1 MSNIVGV
8 LSLLNEEGNS
18 FPGPTGL
25 KVDSL
30 DKLFPLNVLF
40 TEYGII
46 STSHLSSFTTVF
58 GTLALIGCSDILYL
72 PLFQKFCSETKMK
85 QHG

>member
-1 MSNIVGV
+1 MSTIVGV
-8 LSLLNEEGNS
+8 LSLLNEEGHS

-30 DKLFPLNVLF
+30 DNLFPLNLLF
-40 TEYGII
+40 TEYGIS
-46 STSHLSSFTTVF
+46 STSHLSSFTTVL
-58 GTLALIGCSDILYL
+58 GILAFLGCSNILYL